1 MRQYIYAFVVGG
13 IICVIAQ
20 VLMDTTKLKPA
31 HILVLFVT
39 LGGVLS
45 ALGVYQP
52 LVNIAGAGATIPI
65 PGFGHAMVSGVL
77 EEIEKSGIVGVFSG
91 GLKATAIGLSA
102 AVLFGYIMALLFNPK
117 G

>member
-102 AVLFGYIMALLFNPK
+102 TVLFGYIMALLFNPK